1 MCLSS
6 VLSPESAITASCLV
20 RCAFRAL
27 RCAVCLVQM
36 QADGTNVCKAAG
48 EQRTKPQRNHAT
60 ADHSRARQRYV
71 HDRSLEA
78 QTPRLVWHHRRDT
91 AEHSTYIHVHTYM
104 QQALCRGQQVDNTS
118 TAGPSTVRYPQV
130 LGPICLWSSGRWVPG
145 FGTWRSMS
153 PGLSHDDIQCQPFL
167 DAHVGAGSWEVLP
180 RGFHVS
186 RLELA
191 ICG

>member
-1 MCLSS
+1 MCVSS
-6 VLSPESAITASCLV
+6 VLSPESAISASCLV

-60 ADHSRARQRYV
+60 TDHSRARQRYV

-78 QTPRLVWHHRRDT
+78 QTPRLVWHHRRDS
-91 AEHSTYIHVHTYM
+91 AEYSTYIHVHTCSRPC
-104 QQALCRGQQVDNTS
+104 AGGQQVDNTS

-130 LGPICLWSSGRWVPG
+130 LGPICLWSSGGWVPG

-153 PGLSHDDIQCQPFL
+153 PGLSHDDIQCLPFL
-167 DAHVGAGSWEVLP
+167 GEVLP